1 MLWRAGTYH
10 VYHVALPHPVTPS
23 LLTAPVNLVPR
34 AFVKALGTRLSPQIR
49 VFRSCFRLD
58 QLKIAHNLPLG
69 IPIYKNIK
77 PQLRDAGFTFY
88 DINICRF

>member
-1 MLWRAGTYH
+1 MFIMLH
-10 VYHVALPHPVTPS
+10 LPRPVTPS
-23 LLTAPVNLVPR
+23 LLTAPV
-34 AFVKALGTRLSPQIR
+34 LSGPQIR
-49 VFRSCFRLD
+49 VFRSYFRLG
-58 QLKIAHNLPLG
+58 QLKIAYNLPLG